1 MATSY
6 ENFLGNLPRIEREQM
21 MFYRCEA
28 AKFGIWA
35 GMLATDWRLQ
45 SLPRSTK
52 MLEYW
57 WEAIQSSPEKSV
69 NLVPIKLV
77 IASLRQPEDGAS
89 TPIAKLVVG

>member
-35 GMLATDWRLQ
+35 GMLTSDWRLQ
-45 SLPRSTK
+45 SLPQPTE

-57 WEAIQSSPEKSV
+57 WEAIRSSPEKSV
-69 NLVPIKLV
+69 NLVSITLV
-77 IASLRQPEDGAS
+77 ITSLRLPEDGAS
-89 TPIAKLVVG
+89 TPKLVVG